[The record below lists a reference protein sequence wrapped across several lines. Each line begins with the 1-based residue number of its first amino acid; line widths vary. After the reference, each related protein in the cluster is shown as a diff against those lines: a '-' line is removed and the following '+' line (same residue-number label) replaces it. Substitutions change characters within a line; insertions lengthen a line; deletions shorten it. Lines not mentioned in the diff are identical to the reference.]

1 MRTRRTLRRAPR
13 DEVIVSA
20 IAALRISL
28 GVGALLAP
36 AKTARLFGFPA
47 PQQTAM
53 ARLLGRWFGAREL
66 VLAGLA
72 LAGHGGATP
81 ISARRRR
88 RLGRRQREFA
98 ALNAVNDAIDAAAMV
113 VPLVKREH
121 IDRPQLIGIPIAL
134 AVSAGWLTIIR
145 RHP

>member
-1 MRTRRTLRRAPR
+1 VTT
-13 DEVIVSA
+13 VV
-20 IAALRISL
+20 L
-28 GVGALLAP
+28 GLGALLAP